1 MTRARWSAVVA
12 IVLLILGGRAS
23 VASAHADLLESTPAA
38 NSILATA
45 PTEIV
50 LTFTE
55 RVTPAVGAVRLLD
68 SDGTALD
75 VGDVNQT
82 GGGDTLAVAIPS
94 TLDNGTYV
102 VAWRAVSVDSHLISG
117 AFLFS
122 VGEAEATDP
131 ALVENVL
138 NANAT
143 GAGARN
149 AEWIRIGRVFSFLG
163 LGLGLGSAGVIV
175 LCAPA
180 LLASRRTATVLWTGV
195 GFVVAGTT
203 LMISAQGA
211 AIGDSWTDWASVT
224 DTPSGRWWLVR
235 LIGAALGGVAIV
247 FRRRLLARRT
257 GRWLATLGALA
268 LLSVA
273 AAGGHAISGRA
284 VPVGFVASVGHLAAM
299 SAWVG
304 GLAVLLLVA
313 PPRSFWSIAVRFSP
327 VASASVATLAVT
339 GILNGWRQM
348 GTLRGFTDSAYG
360 RALLTKLV
368 VVAAVVVGASISR
381 WLLRHDIAS
390 DETVAVEGS
399 DDDVPGLHSGSRRL
413 RRTVTAEALG
423 VLVILG
429 VTSVLVGSPP
439 PVDVVRAA
447 AAAPASVSV
456 VQGNRI
462 AQIDL
467 APAVT
472 GGTTMHVT
480 ITSLG
485 GGLSDRADEITV
497 TARMPAEG
505 VGPID
510 IDTTVAG
517 PNHVTTNS
525 ARFPIP
531 GVWEIT
537 VTARYGEFDQVVF
550 TGQLTVRQR

>member
-12 IVLLILGGRAS
+12 IVVLVLGGRAS
-23 VASAHADLLESTPAA
+23 VASAHADLLGSTPAA
-38 NSILATA
+38 NSVVAAA

-55 RVTPAVGAVRLLD
+55 GVTPSVDAIRLFD
-68 SDGTALD
+68 SDGIAVDL
-75 VGDVNQT
+75 GEVNQA
-82 GGGDTLAVAIPS
+82 GGAKTLTVAIPG

-102 VAWRAVSVDSHLISG
+102 VAWRAVSVDSHPISG

-122 VGEAEATDP
+122 VGEAEVTDP

-138 NANAT
+138 NVT
-143 GAGARN
+143 GAGAPN
-149 AEWIRIGRVFSFLG
+149 GEWIRIGRVFSFLG

-180 LLASRRTATVLWTGV
+180 LLASRRTATVLWIGV

-203 LMISAQGA
+203 LMISAQAA
-211 AIGDSWTDWASVT
+211 AIGKSWTDWASVL
-224 DTPSGRWWLVR
+224 DTPSGRWWLIR
-235 LIGAALGGVAIV
+235 LIGATLGGVAII
-247 FRRRLLARRT
+247 FRRRLLTSRP
-257 GRWLATLGALA
+257 GRWLASLGALA
-268 LLSVA
+268 LLGVT

-299 SAWVG
+299 SMWVG
-304 GLAVLLLVA
+304 GLAVLLLVV
-313 PPRSFWSIAVRFSP
+313 PLRSFWSIAVRFSP
-327 VASASVATLAVT
+327 VALVSVATLAVS
-339 GILNGWRQM
+339 GVVNGWRQM
-348 GTLRGFTDSAYG
+348 GTLGGFTDSAYG

-368 VVAAVVVGASISR
+368 VVVAVVAIAAVSR
-381 WLLRHDIAS
+381 WVLRYDVES
-390 DETVAVEGS
+390 DATVAVEAS
-399 DDDVPGLHSGSRRL
+399 DEPVTGLHSGSRRL
-413 RRTVTAEALG
+413 TRTVTAEALG

-439 PVDVVRAA
+439 PVDVARAA
-447 AAAPASVSV
+447 AVAPASVSV
-456 VQGNRI
+456 VQGDRI

-467 APAVT
+467 EPAVT

-480 ITSLG
+480 ITSPG

-525 ARFPIP
+525 ADFPIA
-531 GVWEIT
+531 GVWEII

-550 TGQLTVRQR
+550 TGQLTVQQR